1 MYLHQDRNGATGLLE
16 SLEGLGEGCG
26 NKFYGGCHF
35 VVGLYIE
42 HVSKSLH
49 MLTFTCCLYIPWN
62 KAIRNRTSSGA
73 EIRLA
78 EAQQQKTM
86 SQEMKPEQMEK
97 MTKLEGWRQE
107 LKLLEGKKAE
117 EASS

>member
-35 VVGLYIE
+35 
-42 HVSKSLH
+42 
-49 MLTFTCCLYIPWN
+49 
-62 KAIRNRTSSGA
+62 
-73 EIRLA
+73 IRLA